1 MRNLLKSL
9 FAGSNNVR
17 STSSMKE
24 NASMI
29 RSTHTPRRGFGLR
42 SLVAAVAVV
51 FSLAAGQSAQAVDIT
66 FDLTELPGKSSPY
79 SLTSG
84 GYTLLF
90 TSIGISSF
98 TGSPGGVVTKS
109 SRYFSISKTAGAT
122 DLIFK
127 SYVVDSIIND
137 NASSF
142 NLTGGTG
149 TSNGNTLTAYTTFN
163 YNGSYSLVGSQT
175 VTYNPVNFRP
185 DDGPGS
191 TEVTLNALTFT
202 AVPEPSTYALGA
214 IATGVMAAIARR
226 RKARKA

>member
-51 FSLAAGQSAQAVDIT
+51 CSLAAGQQARAVDIT
-66 FDLTELPGKSSPY
+66 FDLTSLPGQSSPV

-90 TSIGISSF
+90 TSTSGGFNGNANAISVNMDK
-98 TGSPGGVVTKS
+98 T
-109 SRYFSISKTAGAT
+109 FSISKTAGAT
-122 DLIFK
+122 DLLFM
-127 SYVVDSIIND
+127 S
-137 NASSF
+137 
-142 NLTGGTG
+142 
-149 TSNGNTLTAYTTFN
+149 
-163 YNGSYSLVGSQT
+163 
-175 VTYNPVNFRP
+175 
-185 DDGPGS
+185 
-191 TEVTLNALTFT
+191 
-202 AVPEPSTYALGA
+202 
-214 IATGVMAAIARR
+214 
-226 RKARKA
+226 

>member
-1 MRNLLKSL
+1 
-9 FAGSNNVR
+9 
-17 STSSMKE
+17 
-24 NASMI
+24 MI

-51 FSLAAGQSAQAVDIT
+51 CSMSAGQSAQAVDIT
-66 FDLTELPGKSSPY
+66 FDLQSLSWGQSTS

-90 TSIGISSF
+90 TAVGFPLNGSGGANGGTKIS
-98 TGSPGGVVTKS
+98 TGQT
-109 SRYFSISKTAGAT
+109 FSISKTAGAT

-127 SYVVDSIIND
+127 SYKIGAVTSNSG
-137 NASSF
+137 NTFSF

-149 TSNGNTLTAYTTFN
+149 TSNGNTFTQGATSN

-175 VTYNPVNFRP
+175 VTYTQVNFVNEF
-185 DDGPGS
+185 DS
-191 TEVTLNALTFT
+191 VVVSSLTFST
-202 AVPEPSTYALGA
+202 VPEPSTYALGA
-214 IATGVMAAIARR
+214 IASGVMAAIARR